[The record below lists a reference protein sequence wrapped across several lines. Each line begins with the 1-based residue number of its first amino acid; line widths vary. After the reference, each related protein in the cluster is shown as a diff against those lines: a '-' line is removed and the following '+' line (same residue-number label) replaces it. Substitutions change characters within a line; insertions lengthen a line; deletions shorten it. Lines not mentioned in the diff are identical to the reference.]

1 MSHKIKHIPAII
13 ALSFVAA
20 ATVSCSQSSKWKAE
34 GTIAGGEGKELILEA
49 SNRYGQWYAVDTVT
63 IDKEGRFKVAQT
75 PSGHPEI
82 YRLTLGN
89 QSIYFPI
96 DSTET
101 VTITGNATGFGNTST
116 LSGSAS
122 AERMQA
128 VNDIIKKAV
137 ATRGERAVATDA
149 DLKRALANQI
159 LGDPAGVVAYYT
171 IFRKVGNTQL
181 FNPEDRADLRVIG
194 AVANAYVEQ
203 RPTDPRTEYLSTV
216 FMQHRRGHRSIVP
229 TDTIVATEMV
239 LPEISLLDPSGTERS
254 LSEEASKGKVV
265 VLNFTAYTADV
276 SPALN
281 LELAKVY
288 DAYKDS
294 GLEIY
299 QVSVDNDEFAWR
311 QAAANIPWTAVYNS
325 PKNGA
330 RTLLK
335 YNVTDLPATFVIN
348 RQGELVERVNDITGL
363 DAIVRRYL

>member
-1 MSHKIKHIPAII
+1 MMKKIKHLPTILAIT
-13 ALSFVAA
+13 LAA
-20 ATVSCSQSSKWKAE
+20 AAAVSCSQNKWKAE
-34 GTIAGGEGKELILEA
+34 GTIAGGEGKDLVLEA
-49 SNRYGQWYAVDTVT
+49 SNRFGQWYAVDTVT

-75 PSGHPEI
+75 PAGHPEI
-82 YRLTLGN
+82 YRLTLGD
-89 QSIYFPI
+89 QSLYFPI

-101 VTITGNATGFGNTST
+101 VTITGNAAEFGNAYTIT
-116 LSGSAS
+116 GSAS
-122 AERMQA
+122 AERMQT

-149 DLKRALANQI
+149 ELKRALANQI

-171 IFRKVGNTQL
+171 IFRKVGNTPL

-216 FMQHRRGHRSIVP
+216 FMQHRRARRSIVP
-229 TDTIVATEMV
+229 TDTIVATETV
-239 LPEISLLDPSGTERS
+239 LPEISLLDPSGKERS
-254 LSEEASKGKVV
+254 LSEEASKGKVI
-265 VLNFTAYTADV
+265 VLNFTAYTADA

-288 DAYKDS
+288 EAYKNA
-294 GLEIY
+294 GLDIY
-299 QVSVDNDEFAWR
+299 QVSVDTDEFAWR
-311 QAAANIPWTAVYNS
+311 QAAANIPWIAVYNS

-348 RQGELVERVNDITGL
+348 RRGELMERVDDINGL
-363 DAIVRRYL
+363 EAAVRRYL